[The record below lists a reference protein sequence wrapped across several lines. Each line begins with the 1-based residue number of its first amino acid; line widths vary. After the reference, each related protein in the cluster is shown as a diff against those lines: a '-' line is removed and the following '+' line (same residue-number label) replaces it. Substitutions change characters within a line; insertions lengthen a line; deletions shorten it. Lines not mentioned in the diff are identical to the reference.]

1 MTERIVR
8 LAVSAGCPC
17 GVGPEVSAAAAR
29 ALLSEDPD
37 VRIAL
42 HGDAGALA
50 EHLGARALPEGLEVF
65 AASTLSADER
75 RPGRPGVEAGIAQL
89 AAIDRATDAVLA
101 GSAHALV
108 TAPVSKSVIT
118 RAGAAFQGH
127 TEHLAARAGVPRVV
141 MSFLGPRLRV
151 ALVTTHVAIAKLP
164 AKISA
169 DLVCFTA
176 VTAARALQRDL
187 GIARPRLVVAGLNP
201 HAGEGGMFGDDE
213 TLRIDP
219 GVVRAQQEMPEAHIV
234 GAMPAESAFRHARDG
249 RYDLV
254 VAMFHDQAT
263 IASKLVDFGE
273 AVNVT
278 LGLPFIRTSVD
289 HGTAYDIAGRG
300 VADPQGMLA
309 ALRLAA
315 RMART
320 RAQVVLPPQEDP
332 APAVHPKQ

>member
-1 MTERIVR
+1 MTERAVR
-8 LAVSAGCPC
+8 LAVSVGCPC
-17 GVGPEVSAAAAR
+17 GVGPEVSVTAAR
-29 ALLSEDPD
+29 TLLDEDSFVRVALY
-37 VRIAL
+37 
-42 HGDAGALA
+42 GDRGALA
-50 EHLGARALPEGLEVF
+50 AQLGAQALPDRLEVVAVSALPTDDRCPGKPG
-65 AASTLSADER
+65 AAA
-75 RPGRPGVEAGIAQL
+75 GVAQL

-101 GSAHALV
+101 GDAHALV

-118 RAGAAFQGH
+118 LAGADFHGH

-164 AKISA
+164 AKITA
-169 DLVCFTA
+169 DLVRFTV
-176 VTAARALQRDL
+176 VTAARALQHDL
-187 GIARPRLVVAGLNP
+187 GIARPRIVVAGLNP

-213 TLRIDP
+213 SQRIDP
-219 GVVRAQQEMPEAHIV
+219 GVALAQREVPEAQIV

-300 VADPQGMLA
+300 VADPHGMLA

-315 RMART
+315 RMARS
-320 RAQVVLPPQEDP
+320 RAQVVLPPHEEP
-332 APAVHPKQ
+332 SPAVHPKQ

>member
-1 MTERIVR
+1 MSGVS

-17 GVGPEVSAAAAR
+17 GIGPEVSVAAAHT
-29 ALLSEDPD
+29 LLDEDPE
-37 VRIAL
+37 VRITL
-42 HGDAGALA
+42 YGDAGALA
-50 EHLGARALPEGLEVF
+50 AQLGPRARPARLEVAPVSALP
-65 AASTLSADER
+65 ADAR
-75 RPGRPGVEAGIAQL
+75 RPGQPGPAAGRAQL
-89 AAIDRATDAVLA
+89 DAIDRAVDAVLA
-101 GSAHALV
+101 GRAHALV
-108 TAPVSKSVIT
+108 TAPVSKSAIHG
-118 RAGAAFQGH
+118 AGVNFLGH

-164 AKISA
+164 ASITA
-169 DLVCFTA
+169 DLVRFTI
-176 VTAARALQRDL
+176 VTATRAMQRDL
-187 GIARPRLVVAGLNP
+187 GIARPRVVVAGLNP

-213 TLRIDP
+213 ALRVDP
-219 GVVRAQQEMPEAHIV
+219 GIALAQQEVKDAQIV

-278 LGLPFIRTSVD
+278 LGLPFLRTSVD

-300 VADPQGMLA
+300 VADPHGMLA

-315 RMART
+315 TMARR
-320 RAQVVLPPQEDP
+320 RAQVVFPPQDDP

>member
-1 MTERIVR
+1 
-8 LAVSAGCPC
+8 
-17 GVGPEVSAAAAR
+17 
-29 ALLSEDPD
+29 
-37 VRIAL
+37 
-42 HGDAGALA
+42 
-50 EHLGARALPEGLEVF
+50 
-65 AASTLSADER
+65 
-75 RPGRPGVEAGIAQL
+75 VEAGIAQL
-89 AAIDRATDAVLA
+89 AAIDRATDAVLG

-169 DLVCFTA
+169 DLVRFTA

-213 TLRIDP
+213 ALRIDP
-219 GVVRAQQEMPEAHIV
+219 GVALAQREVPEAQIV

-249 RYDLV
+249 RYDFV
-254 VAMFHDQAT
+254 
-263 IASKLVDFGE
+263 LVDFGE

-320 RAQVVLPPQEDP
+320 RAQVVLPPQEEP

>member
-1 MTERIVR
+1 MTERGVR
-8 LAVSAGCPC
+8 LAVSVGCPC
-17 GVGPEVSAAAAR
+17 GVGPEVAVAASRSLVA
-29 ALLSEDPD
+29 EDPA
-37 VRIAL
+37 VHLTL

-50 EHLGARALPEGLEVF
+50 DAFGAHPRPDRVAVLPASALP
-65 AASTLSADER
+65 APER
-75 RPGRPGVEAGIAQL
+75 RPGEPGLAAGTAQL

-101 GSAHALV
+101 GDADALV

-118 RAGAAFQGH
+118 RAGAEFHGH

-164 AKISA
+164 AKIST
-169 DLVCFTA
+169 DLVRFTV

-187 GIARPRLVVAGLNP
+187 GIARPRVVVAGLNP

-213 TLRIDP
+213 ALRIDP
-219 GVVRAQQEMPEAHIV
+219 GVAQARREVPEAQIV

-315 RMART
+315 RMARS
-320 RAQVVLPPQEDP
+320 RAQVVLPPHEDP